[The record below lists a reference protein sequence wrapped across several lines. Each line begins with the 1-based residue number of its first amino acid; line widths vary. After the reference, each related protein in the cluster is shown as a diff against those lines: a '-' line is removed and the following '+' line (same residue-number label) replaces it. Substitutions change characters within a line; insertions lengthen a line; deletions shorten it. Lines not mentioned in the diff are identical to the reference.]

1 MPTVGDGYSNRL
13 LVHAYLPLFLIRV
26 VSDAGLATGD
36 KPCRDFGHHRVKA
49 NDVQRVSIRRLDRV
63 ISVPPIH
70 SVYHD
75 TVMSTSAALLSS
87 SYAI

>member
-1 MPTVGDGYSNRL
+1 MPTVGEGYSRRL

-26 VSDAGLATGD
+26 ISDAGPATGD

-70 SVYHD
+70 
-75 TVMSTSAALLSS
+75 TGLFPGSTSTVAS
-87 SYAI
+87 